1 MGLFAGRSVERIP
14 GVSGGPM
21 AERILIDQQA
31 QGFFEELW
39 QHGDH
44 WEFDSSA
51 FEQARYA
58 RLLALLDGRRY
69 AHILELGCGSGAFTR
84 HLVRVADHVVAL
96 DISPTAIARACVL
109 WAGPATVDFRQANIM
124 EYDLQAEGPWDLVV
138 LSDTMC
144 YLGWLYSFFDVSWFA
159 SQLFAATRVGG
170 HCLFANAMGEFGD
183 MLLLPWLI
191 RTYGSLLHNVGFH
204 LETEEIF
211 RGTKHGVTIEVL
223 MSLFSKRAELVSN
236 GAS

>member
-1 MGLFAGRSVERIP
+1 
-14 GVSGGPM
+14 M

-58 RLLALLDGRRY
+58 RLLALLDGRHY
-69 AHILELGCGSGAFTR
+69 AHVLELGCGSGAFTH

-96 DISPTAIARACVL
+96 DISPTAIARACAL